1 MLKTTFE
8 CRYVSD
14 HAYDGYRA
22 ICQQKLMHS
31 YAMNPALARAYPPTV
46 MEWKANRKCVNMALE
61 ARYPDGMRNSVKG
74 LSFVDK

>member
-1 MLKTTFE
+1 M
-8 CRYVSD
+8 SD

-61 ARYPDGMRNSVKG
+61 ARYPDGT
-74 LSFVDK
+74 

>member
-1 MLKTTFE
+1 M
-8 CRYVSD
+8 SD

-74 LSFVDK
+74 VSFVDK